1 MQSRRETKMVVWLA
15 SIRLRSYGIIDCAC
29 PVLCDVWGVTKS
41 YFIYITPKSRAR
53 CLMHIIITLDFL
65 RLTCTLSSY
74 KIREHSR
81 RLSRFLALMLRRGIV
96 FVLIFVHYQNINL
109 RRQFIDNFRYSI
121 VWGWLCWHAYYYVSV
136 KSKLQHTPA
145 GHVDTLTI
153 TCRFKQLWSLRYF
166 PFRLI

>member
-41 YFIYITPKSRAR
+41 YFIYITPKLRTR

-65 RLTCTLSSY
+65 RLALSSY

-81 RLSRFLALMLRRGIV
+81 GLSRFLALVPRRGIV
-96 FVLIFVHYQNINL
+96 LLLIRSLSKHKFKAAIH
-109 RRQFIDNFRYSI
+109 RQLLDILLFEDDS
-121 VWGWLCWHAYYYVSV
+121 A
-136 KSKLQHTPA
+136 
-145 GHVDTLTI
+145 DTLTI
-153 TCRFKQLWSLRYF
+153 TSRFKQLWSLRYF
-166 PFRLI
+166 SFRLI